1 MKNYNILKAA
11 ALSELLDKIP
21 LPENAPLASFF
32 NPILGDTHK
41 DYQLQQAA
49 QPSPAYLERANKKNL
64 LGKYYS
70 DKMTQDYAVNPSEGD
85 KGVPA
90 KALPV
95 ADQNSAPQYAAPAQP
110 AYPTSAPVKPK
121 VDLNALFK
129 EHHATSFNP
138 KSSMDIGKMK
148 KLKAKYGY

>member
-1 MKNYNILKAA
+1 MRNHNIIKAA
-11 ALSELLDKIP
+11 FISKLM
-21 LPENAPLASFF
+21 
-32 NPILGDTHK
+32 GDART

-49 QPSPAYLERANKKNL
+49 QPSPRYLEAVKKKGL
-64 LGKYYS
+64 LDKYYN

-110 AYPTSAPVKPK
+110 AYPTPVAPVKVAPNF
-121 VDLNALFK
+121 DAIFK
-129 EHHATSFNP
+129 KQHASSFDPN
-138 KSSMDIGKMK
+138 SAMDRAKMQ
-148 KLKAKYGY
+148 KLKARYGA

>member
-1 MKNYNILKAA
+1 MRNHNIIKAA
-11 ALSELLDKIP
+11 FISKLM
-21 LPENAPLASFF
+21 
-32 NPILGDTHK
+32 GDTRT

-49 QPSPAYLERANKKNL
+49 QPSPRYLEAVKKKGL
-64 LGKYYS
+64 LDKYYN

-110 AYPTSAPVKPK
+110 EYPTPVAPVKVAPNF
-121 VDLNALFK
+121 DALFK
-129 EHHATSFNP
+129 KHHKTSFNP
-138 KSSMDIGKMK
+138 VSSMDKGKME